1 MTEFKNNGEIVVYED
16 IVRKIK
22 ERDYFDMNRK
32 ISPLTKAKEAIV
44 IDTTDLD
51 IKEQIKKIISIVNNK

>member
-1 MTEFKNNGEIVVYED
+1 
-16 IVRKIK
+16 
-22 ERDYFDMNRK
+22 MNRK